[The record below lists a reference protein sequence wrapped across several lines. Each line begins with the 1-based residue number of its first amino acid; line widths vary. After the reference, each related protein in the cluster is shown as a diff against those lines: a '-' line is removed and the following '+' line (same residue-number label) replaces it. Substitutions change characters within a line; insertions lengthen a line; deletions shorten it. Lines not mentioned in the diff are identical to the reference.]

1 MNMNSP
7 FIKNGH
13 LLNAIVFLLVTLSL
27 LLMFYEN
34 VKLGGISSVIGIA
47 FLILSII
54 TARFSALSFKQYMKK
69 D

>member
-7 FIKNGH
+7 VKNGH
-13 LLNAIVFLLVTLSL
+13 LLSAIVFLLVTLAL
-27 LLMFYEN
+27 LSIFYERLMLDG
-34 VKLGGISSVIGIA
+34 KPSVIGIA

-54 TARFSALSFKQYMKK
+54 TARFSALSFKRYMKK